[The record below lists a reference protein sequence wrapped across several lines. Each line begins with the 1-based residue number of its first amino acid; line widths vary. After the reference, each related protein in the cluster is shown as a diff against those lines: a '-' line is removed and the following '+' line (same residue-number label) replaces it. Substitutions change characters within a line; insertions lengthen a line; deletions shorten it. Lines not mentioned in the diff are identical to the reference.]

1 MKYCTQC
8 NKQFNMP
15 GYFCPQCG
23 SKLTEMQNETFCPN
37 CGKKLEAGMKFCDSC
52 GTMINGG
59 QSYGNGGF
67 GQRMQP
73 QKSNRKYILAGI
85 AVLLIV
91 LLSGAGYYFLIRQ
104 DNSPSDSVGHSKSLV
119 SEYRNK
125 IIDVLPKPL
134 VNLLGIK
141 KEEFEA
147 DNKPEYSNDGSTQQ
161 VPVQAQTGNTVTIAP
176 AAPPPAPPP
185 PFPPYNNGNVAG
197 NQNNNGAYIRGT
209 DVRIRTG
216 PGLTYDIMGH
226 FNNGE
231 RVTILEVQEGWY
243 KVRRADNSIGFVSS
257 QFCIRN

>member
-1 MKYCTQC
+1 MKYCSQC
-8 NKQFNMP
+8 NKQFDTP
-15 GYFCPQCG
+15 GNFCPQCG
-23 SKLTEMQNETFCPN
+23 NRLGEITNTTFCPN
-37 CGKKLEAGMKFCDSC
+37 CGKKLEVETKFCDSC
-52 GTMINGG
+52 GIRIDDKQTGSINVSMEKTNTTK
-59 QSYGNGGF
+59 QY
-67 GQRMQP
+67 R
-73 QKSNRKYILAGI
+73 KKYIYGVV
-85 AVLLIV
+85 AVLIAALIGGV
-91 LLSGAGYYFLIRQ
+91 GYFLLNRQ
-104 DNSPSDSVGHSKSLV
+104 DNSASESLYTDSSGG
-119 SEYRNK
+119 EYRNRV
-125 IIDVLPKPL
+125 IDILPAPL

-141 KEEFEA
+141 KQEIETEKKTVASNGNLSQEA
-147 DNKPEYSNDGSTQQ
+147 PTS
-161 VPVQAQTGNTVTIAP
+161 AQTGNGITVAP
-176 AAPPPAPPP
+176 AVPPPAPPP